1 MDCLA
6 YSSSSS
12 VYLQNTVNPYS
23 SSNHTNN
30 SFAKDS
36 NVLSSVRCSA
46 SEASFTESSYNSNIS
61 PNNHLSSDNHSSKSL
76 NLSIH
81 PLNTSQIPF
90 KLVTLPHSVPLEPL
104 PHINPMQ
111 GPHTNEYF
119 GHGDIHHNQ
128 MIRQSPDHFYNLQ
141 QSPYG
146 INTKGNEM
154 ESNFYSRREN
164 NPYTSID
171 HSDMIEVPSDPYDNT
186 TGEQRFCGGYG
197 EWAHVVNHT
206 ERSILPDL
214 KQYAFADDIKNQADV
229 IYNKMRYQVRRGKI
243 RYQMLFFCVYCAH
256 LELGRDVN
264 PVQLGHQFGLTQ
276 GEVQRCDSL
285 FSPLQTGY
293 KPPSTNTSPLGYLPD
308 YCRDMNLSQEA
319 IADIMKMAATV
330 LRKDPTLYQE
340 NPQTVAAGLL
350 RYYTITNGVFTDD
363 PQKITRVTSRSNVT
377 IDGMFRRI
385 SSIDN
390 S

>member
-1 MDCLA
+1 MDSLA
-6 YSSSSS
+6 YSSSSP
-12 VYLQNTVNPYS
+12 VYLQNNINHHSPY
-23 SSNHTNN
+23 NHTPN
-30 SFAKDS
+30 SFTKSSHNINTSHSDS
-36 NVLSSVRCSA
+36 LPR
-46 SEASFTESSYNSNIS
+46 
-61 PNNHLSSDNHSSKSL
+61 KSL
-76 NLSIH
+76 ILSIQ
-81 PLNTSQIPF
+81 PLNVSHRSLQ
-90 KLVTLPHSVPLEPL
+90 LVTVPQAVPSEPL
-104 PHINPMQ
+104 PHMNPMQ
-111 GPHTNEYF
+111 GPNTHEYF
-119 GHGDIHHNQ
+119 GHSEQNYNPL
-128 MIRQSPDHFYNLQ
+128 MIRQPTDHFNNSHQ
-141 QSPYG
+141 NSHG
-146 INTKGNEM
+146 FISSTHDIDN
-154 ESNFYSRREN
+154 SFHSRKEL
-164 NPYTSID
+164 NPYTTIE
-171 HSDMIEVPSDPYDNT
+171 HSDMVEVPSDPYDNT

-214 KQYAFADDIKNQADV
+214 KQYAFPDDIKNQADV

-264 PVQLGHQFGLTQ
+264 PIQLGSQFGLTQ

-319 IADIMKMAATV
+319 IDDIMKMAATV

-350 RYYTITNGVFTDD
+350 RYYTITNGIITDD

-385 SSIDN
+385 SAIDN